1 MNNQNIKTLIFYKFA
16 QSIGAIEHIS
26 NLNETIDVDDLLFH
40 SSIFLSKDKILTK
53 KQELQ
58 YNLFKDNFNRYLKYC
73 KDNNLVNKDKF
84 QEIKYLNITT
94 VPDMS
99 KIIVPDI
106 SKELKEMDIDIAK
119 LTSFFSRLSSC

>member
-16 QSIGAIEHIS
+16 QSIGAIELIS
-26 NLNETIDVDDLLFH
+26 NQNETIDVDDLLFY

-84 QEIKYLNITT
+84 QEIKHLNITT

-99 KIIVPDI
+99 KIIIPDI
-106 SKELKEMDIDIAK
+106 SKELKEMNIDIDK
-119 LTSFFSRLSSC
+119 LSSLFSRLSS

>member
-26 NLNETIDVDDLLFH
+26 DLNETIDVDDLLFH

-73 KDNNLVNKDKF
+73 KDNNLINKDKF

-106 SKELKEMDIDIAK
+106 SKELKEMDIAK
-119 LTSFFSRLSSC
+119 LTTFFSRLSSC